1 METLLTLII
10 RSKFLW
16 SLFVLRAATGGE
28 SRRVPNESKLV
39 SGAARP
45 SRPRQ
50 GTGSVLFSHNAP
62 AHSRRMPA
70 RVGRG
75 IAMKSSLAGLFA
87 GALLLAHPPALR
99 AQMPMGGPT
108 STLSENVLRHMASG
122 TSLEPD
128 SSAPPMLM
136 RMSGSWM
143 EMLHG
148 EASLVEQQQTG
159 PRGRDKFFSVNW
171 AMLMAQR
178 TEGRGEWTLRAMFS
192 LEPATITGRYYPELF
207 QQGETAFGKP
217 IVDGQHPHDL
227 FMELAAIYDEKIGEH
242 TVLTLY
248 AAPVGDPA
256 LGPEAFPHRMSAE
269 SDPLAPLAHHLQ
281 DSTHIGYDVVTGGL
295 TVHRARIEASG
306 FHGREPGENRWTIEA
321 GALDS
326 WSARLVAS
334 PEKDW
339 LVQYSLGHLHSP
351 EALHPEEDVLRQ
363 TASVSFHHAWTLRA
377 GSVANLDASAIWG
390 RNHTIGT
397 AVNAN
402 GYLLEAE
409 ARVNDRHSIWT
420 RIENDDRTSD
430 LLGAA
435 APAEE
440 TVIGRVQAYTGGYA
454 HRIFKLDWG
463 TLELGA
469 QATLYS
475 TPEHLI
481 PFYGAHPAG
490 VAALLHLRVGK

>member
-1 METLLTLII
+1 MKFWLWGFLI
-10 RSKFLW
+10 F
-16 SLFVLRAATGGE
+16 AA
-28 SRRVPNESKLV
+28 
-39 SGAARP
+39 AAR
-45 SRPRQ
+45 
-50 GTGSVLFSHNAP
+50 G
-62 AHSRRMPA
+62 
-70 RVGRG
+70 
-75 IAMKSSLAGLFA
+75 
-87 GALLLAHPPALR
+87 
-99 AQMPMGGPT
+99 QMPMGGPA

-136 RMSGSWM
+136 RMSGNWM

-148 EASLVEQQQTG
+148 EASIDEQQQTG
-159 PRGRDKFFSVNW
+159 PRGHDKLFSVNW

-207 QQGETAFGKP
+207 QQGETAFGKA

-242 TVLTLY
+242 SVLTLY

-281 DSTHIGYDVVTGGL
+281 DSTHIAYDVFSGGL
-295 TVHRARIEASG
+295 TVQRARIEASG

-321 GALDS
+321 GAVDS
-326 WSARLVAS
+326 WSARLTAV
-334 PEKDW
+334 PENDW

-351 EALHPEEDVLRQ
+351 EALHPDEDVLRQ
-363 TASVSFHHAWTLRA
+363 TASVSFHHSWAT
-377 GSVANLDASAIWG
+377 ANLDASAIWG

-397 AVNAN
+397 DVNAN

-409 ARVNDRHSIWT
+409 TRVNDVHSIWT
-420 RIENDDRTSD
+420 RIENDDRTTD

-435 APAEE
+435 APPEE

-454 HRIFKLDWG
+454 HRILKLDWG
-463 TLELGA
+463 VLELGA

-475 TPEHLI
+475 TPQRLL
-481 PFYGAHPAG
+481 PLYGAHPAG
-490 VAALLHLRVGK
+490 VAALLHLRVGH